1 MSILTGRRHN
11 ELSDEVIRWFHPQ
24 SCLAAKIEAGITFA
38 VVGFGTCL
46 RIVTKFELIF
56 SVQHRIMIILAGLL
70 LFTVFIVLECSE
82 FWEEEKRERRRA
94 QARGGRDEEAIS
106 MQDGYHEYRL

>member
-1 MSILTGRRHN
+1 
-11 ELSDEVIRWFHPQ
+11 
-24 SCLAAKIEAGITFA
+24 
-38 VVGFGTCL
+38 
-46 RIVTKFELIF
+46 
-56 SVQHRIMIILAGLL
+56 MIILAGLL

-82 FWEEEKRERRRA
+82 FWEEEKRERRGA